1 MFGKKTNPTI
11 KSIDKNIRKKM
22 KKMTPEQRIQVVLG
36 TFGAGVITGHVLTR
50 VRYEGKLTALS
61 EQFTEQYDDLFKRI
75 SALEGDNQSEPTETD
90 DEDKDEIFRV
100 SNQ

>member
-22 KKMTPEQRIQVVLG
+22 KKMTPEQRIQVALG

-50 VRYEGKLTALS
+50 VRYEGKLNELNS
-61 EQFTEQYDDLFKRI
+61 QFTEQFDNLFERI
-75 SALEGDNQSEPTETD
+75 NALEGNQPEQTETD
-90 DEDKDEIFRV
+90 EEDEDESSD
-100 SNQ
+100 Q